1 MYFLKFF
8 QSVAQRFLRDVEDF
22 NVSDSIL
29 QGIVLVF
36 QFMHA
41 SVVEASL
48 HYEQELS
55 RHNYVTPTSYLE
67 LLSSYTE
74 LINKK
79 KGSLTEG
86 VGRLTT
92 GKVSVA
98 KPLKLP
104 ALLDTIRFRHFIEI
118 R

>member
-1 MYFLKFF
+1 MAQQFLK
-8 QSVAQRFLRDVEDF
+8 DVEDF
-22 NVSDSIL
+22 DVPTSVL

-41 SVVEASL
+41 SVVEASE
-48 HYEQELS
+48 HFKQELS

-79 KGSLTEG
+79 KGTLTQG
-86 VGRLTT
+86 VGRLKT
-92 GKVSVA
+92 GAYTVL
-98 KPLKLP
+98 KPLQ
-104 ALLDTIRFRHFIEI
+104 
-118 R
+118 